1 MFEKLEGNLTDLGDV
16 IRQERLIIKGK
27 RKTPIFRIGSPR
39 ERPNGPGDGST
50 SVISNPS
57 RTGKAD
63 LEMDLKADQ
72 EVDLAVGNWTDEMGN
87 PTSAPADVTVEWS
100 VDAPGAEFVEL
111 VAHATDPNGITAGAL
126 GTEGNA
132 TVTGTVTT
140 GDRVVTGDF
149 LISVIAG
156 DAERFEVTAGE
167 PRERTADNQP
177 PL

>member
-27 RKTPIFRIGSPR
+27 RKTPIFRIGAPR

-57 RTGKAD
+57 RTGKVD
-63 LEMDLKADQ
+63 LIVDLKADQ

-87 PTSAPADVTVEWS
+87 PTSAPADATVEWA
-100 VDAPGAEFVEL
+100 VDAAGAEFIEL
-111 VAHATDPNGITAGAL
+111 VPHATDPNGITAGAL
-126 GTEGNA
+126 GGLGNA

-140 GDRVVTGDF
+140 AERVVTGDF
-149 LISVIAG
+149 LLSVVSG

-167 PRERTADNQP
+167 PRERTAD
-177 PL
+177 